1 MRLDIDGDGDIDAYD
16 VEVFLQDTGILSQ
29 NFTRKKKPRKQP
41 SPKAKA
47 KSVAKA
53 KASAK
58 AKAKAQA
65 KAAAKA
71 RQAKNVSAQ
80 GDGGVLDMIDSH
92 FGNGDGEFDVD
103 DLFEAEVIGVVEEE
117 QVAEMLVTGQAR
129 PWFIGTQT
137 VLALGLWFCCAVK
150 LQVEGATDQ
159 PLWTTK
165 AGLDTFSEYDFDLR
179 LGFECVDVRHQIWR
193 WWAYQFTHGRISHVG
208 CNCLFNIIFG

>member
-47 KSVAKA
+47 KSV
-53 KASAK
+53 AK

-117 QVAEMLVTGQAR
+117 
-129 PWFIGTQT
+129 
-137 VLALGLWFCCAVK
+137 
-150 LQVEGATDQ
+150 
-159 PLWTTK
+159 
-165 AGLDTFSEYDFDLR
+165 
-179 LGFECVDVRHQIWR
+179 H
-193 WWAYQFTHGRISHVG
+193 
-208 CNCLFNIIFG
+208 